1 MKQDLTANVQKVE
14 FGNDSVVIVAHYSDI
29 PGGRT
34 LDVGTY
40 PLKSIL
46 AGHVIIKSS
55 DGVYKPMPIVKK
67 GTPQSDGIQEYEYGT
82 LPESHTYAGV
92 LYRSI
97 LTSQPAAS
105 IMDAGKV
112 NIALVPYDM
121 KSIKDAFEAA
131 VKGIQFTSDEEA

>member
-1 MKQDLTANVQKVE
+1 MKQDLTERVQSVT

-34 LDVGTY
+34 LDTKDY
-40 PLKSIL
+40 PLTSIL
-46 AGHVIIKSS
+46 AGHVIIKSNE
-55 DGVYKPMPIVKK
+55 GVYKPMPIKKK
-67 GTPQSDGIQEYEYGT
+67 GVAKEDGTQEYEYDT
-82 LPESHTYAGV
+82 LPESHTYVGV

-112 NIALVPYDM
+112 NISLVPYDM
-121 KSIKDAFEAA
+121 TTIKAAFEAA
-131 VKGIQFTSDEEA
+131 VKGIIFTKDEEA